1 MNDAHRSL
9 TVEIIHSLTLSP
21 WPRPTARKIH
31 IPQTDFIFIQ
41 AADQISKRVAIK
53 WCALMALIWSAKKQ
67 IAAAIRPEREREDT
81 SWSWCVLFPGDRDQT
96 AQHPNTCSPH
106 PYAAADSSKQLNA
119 YFKLCYFFN
128 VLFF

>member
-9 TVEIIHSLTLSP
+9 TVEIIHSLS
-21 WPRPTARKIH
+21 RCGRDRSRKIH

-53 WCALMALIWSAKKQ
+53 WCALMALIWSAKKKQ
-67 IAAAIRPEREREDT
+67 IAARRSDQRRERILLG
-81 SWSWCVLFPGDRDQT
+81 SWCVLFPGDRDQT

-119 YFKLCYFFN
+119 YFKQCSFFQRA
-128 VLFF
+128 VF